1 MISLAA
7 TSRRSAGLL
16 PRQSPHSR
24 EQTVLWK
31 KIHLN
36 KNQQRVMFLFQ
47 LFFAQFDE
55 KILKYNIF
63 KIAQITDGTQFS

>member
-1 MISLAA
+1 
-7 TSRRSAGLL
+7 
-16 PRQSPHSR
+16 
-24 EQTVLWK
+24 
-31 KIHLN
+31 
-36 KNQQRVMFLFQ
+36 